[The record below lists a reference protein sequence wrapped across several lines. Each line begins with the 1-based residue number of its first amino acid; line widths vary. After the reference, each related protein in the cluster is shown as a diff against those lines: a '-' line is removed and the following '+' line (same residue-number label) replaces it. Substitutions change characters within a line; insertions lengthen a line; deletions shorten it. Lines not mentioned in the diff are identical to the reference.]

1 MRISEV
7 AKLTG
12 LNVSGIRFYERK
24 GLLTPE
30 RETESKYRDYTQ
42 EDVVLMKKI
51 LLYRKMGL
59 SVDTIYL
66 LLQGQADQRTV
77 LQRQKSQL
85 RSQVEELKG
94 AMDLCELVMR
104 EENLDNEKLDQYLNY
119 VHAEEEKGTR
129 FAQAEELLEDLADY
143 TQEAVFHYDPW
154 FAWLFRRPLLAGV
167 LSMALWVV
175 VIAVPLLHLI
185 QVYQGK
191 VLLSIPLLLVYGIIL
206 TLFGTGFHSFR
217 KAQKSFLSREEGHV

>member
-85 RSQVEELKG
+85 HSQVEELKG
-94 AMDLCELVMR
+94 AMELCELVMK
-104 EENLDNEKLDQYLNY
+104 EENLEGEKLDQYLNY
-119 VHAEEEKGTR
+119 VHAEEKKGTR
-129 FAQAEELLEDLADY
+129 FAQAEELVEDLAGY

-175 VIAVPLLHLI
+175 VIAVPLSHLL
-185 QVYQGK
+185 QVIQGK
-191 VLLSIPLLLVYGIIL
+191 ILLSVPLLLVYGIIL
-206 TLFGTGFHSFR
+206 AIFGAGFRSFR
-217 KAQKSFLSREEGHV
+217 KAQRQYLDRKEEDV